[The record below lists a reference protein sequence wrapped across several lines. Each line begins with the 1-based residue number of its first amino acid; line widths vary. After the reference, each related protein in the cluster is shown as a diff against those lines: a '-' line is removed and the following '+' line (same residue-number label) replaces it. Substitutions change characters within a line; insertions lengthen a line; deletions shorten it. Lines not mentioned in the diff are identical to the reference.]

1 MDLPHLLLSAGTRR
15 GDHLLSQGRLLRT
28 LRVQYEPSRPQAKKA
43 RTLGPGESSR
53 ASEPPADFEVS
64 TNLSPESIMRRPM
77 LTAPPIEGNS
87 DCRARPFRFELYFD
101 QEAMQQQLE
110 L

>member
-28 LRVQYEPSRPQAKKA
+28 LRVQAKKA